1 MSEPKR
7 YFWLKL
13 HKDFFQRKEIK
24 RLRKI
29 AGGDTYTIIYL
40 KMLLRSIMSD
50 GKLYFDGLED
60 DFASELALD
69 LDEKEENVQITIQYL
84 LKSGLLEMCSDEEYY
99 LPDTKDSTGCE
110 TAAASRM
117 RKCRA
122 KKEQLKCNNVTH
134 MLQNGYGEIEKDIE
148 IDKELYKE
156 KDIDIDKELYKEK
169 DIDIDTLSLC
179 KQKTLIHDAWEDAFD
194 LITAN
199 VKKSL
204 DNLVDEYGAVITK
217 QAILDAKKQGKSHI
231 KYVEGVLKN
240 KMLEENIPANNPKRK
255 RFVKPTL
262 SEIEQY
268 CIERNNNINAA
279 HFYDYYE
286 SNGWKV
292 GKNSM
297 KDWKAAVRT
306 WERSEYRKPN
316 SKKNSKED
324 AINVVN
330 NLMNK
335 LGGVDTEQSTTDF
348 SSTIDVTDSVVY

>member
-122 KKEQLKCNNVTH
+122 KKDKLERNNVTP
-134 MLQNGYGEIEKDIE
+134 MLQSGYGEIEIELEKEKELE
-148 IDKELYKE
+148 ID
-156 KDIDIDKELYKEK
+156 
-169 DIDIDTLSLC
+169 SS
-179 KQKTLIHDAWEDAFD
+179 A
-194 LITAN
+194 
-199 VKKSL
+199 KS
-204 DNLVDEYGAVITK
+204 TTT
-217 QAILDAKKQGKSHI
+217 
-231 KYVEGVLKN
+231 
-240 KMLEENIPANNPKRK
+240 KRK
-255 RFVKPTL
+255 RFEKPTL
-262 SEIEQY
+262 SEIKQY
-268 CIERNNNINAA
+268 CIERGNKVDAQ

-297 KDWKAAVRT
+297 KNWQAAVRT
-306 WERSEYRKPN
+306 WE
-316 SKKNSKED
+316 KNSYTKTTNQQKKTNTEQTLD
-324 AINVVN
+324 AIYKV
-330 NLMNK
+330 MNESEVEY
-335 LGGVDTEQSTTDF
+335 GESGCNGSN
-348 SSTIDVTDSVVY
+348 SVVTINDTKF

>member
-117 RKCRA
+117 RRCRA
-122 KKEQLKCNNVTH
+122 KKDKLERNNVTP
-134 MLQNGYGEIEKDIE
+134 MLQSGYGEIEKE
-148 IDKELYKE
+148 KELKKE
-156 KDIDIDKELYKEK
+156 KEIEL
-169 DIDIDTLSLC
+169 DT
-179 KQKTLIHDAWEDAFD
+179 K
-194 LITAN
+194 AN
-199 VKKSL
+199 KSP
-204 DNLVDEYGAVITK
+204 TK
-217 QAILDAKKQGKSHI
+217 A
-231 KYVEGVLKN
+231 
-240 KMLEENIPANNPKRK
+240 K

-268 CIERNNNINAA
+268 CIERNNNVNAEQ
-279 HFYDYYE
+279 FYDYYE

-292 GKNSM
+292 GKNAM
-297 KDWKAAVRT
+297 KDWKACVRT
-306 WERSEYRKPN
+306 WERNGYDKPIK
-316 SKKNSKED
+316 KKNNKQD
-324 AINVVN
+324 ALNDMRD
-330 NLMNK
+330 LMNEY
-335 LGGVDTEQSTTDF
+335 GGVNEQSNEPSTEDTG
-348 SSTIDVTDSVVY
+348 STIDIEYRVEH

>member
-110 TAAASRM
+110 TAVASRV
-117 RKCRA
+117 RKHRER
-122 KKEQLKCNNVTH
+122 KKALQCNADVTQVKQLCNR
-134 MLQNGYGEIEKDIE
+134 EIEKELEIE
-148 IDKELYKE
+148 KE
-156 KDIDIDKELYKEK
+156 IELEL
-169 DIDIDTLSLC
+169 DT
-179 KQKTLIHDAWEDAFD
+179 K
-194 LITAN
+194 AN
-199 VKKSL
+199 KSP
-204 DNLVDEYGAVITK
+204 TK
-217 QAILDAKKQGKSHI
+217 A
-231 KYVEGVLKN
+231 
-240 KMLEENIPANNPKRK
+240 K
-255 RFVKPTL
+255 RFVKPTIN
-262 SEIEQY
+262 EIQDY
-268 CIERNNNINAA
+268 CIERKNNVNAEQ
-279 HFYDYYE
+279 FFDYYE

-335 LGGVDTEQSTTDF
+335 LGGVDTEQPTTDF
-348 SSTIDVTDSVVY
+348 ESTIDVTDSVVY

>member
-1 MSEPKR
+1 MSDNKKYYYLRLKENFFDSDELKILESMKDG
-7 YFWLKL
+7 YLYSNILLKL
-13 HKDFFQRKEIK
+13 YLRSLKNDGKLVVNDRIPYNAEMLASVTGHQIGTVKQALSIFKDLGLIDVLENGAIYMLDIQNFIGKGSSEADRKREYRQRIETDRTNVQTNLRQISEKSPPEIEKEIK
-24 RLRKI
+24 
-29 AGGDTYTIIYL
+29 
-40 KMLLRSIMSD
+40 
-50 GKLYFDGLED
+50 
-60 DFASELALD
+60 
-69 LDEKEENVQITIQYL
+69 
-84 LKSGLLEMCSDEEYY
+84 
-99 LPDTKDSTGCE
+99 
-110 TAAASRM
+110 
-117 RKCRA
+117 
-122 KKEQLKCNNVTH
+122 
-134 MLQNGYGEIEKDIE
+134 
-148 IDKELYKE
+148 
-156 KDIDIDKELYKEK
+156 IDKELYKEK

-179 KQKTLIHDAWEDAFD
+179 EQKTLIHDVWENAFD

-204 DNLVDEYGAVITK
+204 DNLVDEYGVVITK

-268 CIERNNNINAA
+268 CIERNNNVNTEQ
-279 HFYDYYE
+279 FFDYYE

-335 LGGVDTEQSTTDF
+335 LGGVKTEQPTTDF
-348 SSTIDVTDSVVY
+348 ESTIDVTDSVVY

>member
-117 RKCRA
+117 RRCRA
-122 KKEQLKCNNVTH
+122 KKEQLERNNVTR
-134 MLQNGYGEIEKDIE
+134 MLQSGYGEIEKELEKDKEIDIE
-148 IDKELYKE
+148 IDNKCA
-156 KDIDIDKELYKEK
+156 
-169 DIDIDTLSLC
+169 S
-179 KQKTLIHDAWEDAFD
+179 
-194 LITAN
+194 
-199 VKKSL
+199 
-204 DNLVDEYGAVITK
+204 TK
-217 QAILDAKKQGKSHI
+217 Q
-231 KYVEGVLKN
+231 
-240 KMLEENIPANNPKRK
+240 KRK
-255 RFVKPTL
+255 RFVKPTI
-262 SEIEQY
+262 SDIEQY
-268 CIERNNNINAA
+268 CSEKNISINAQQ
-279 HFYDYYE
+279 FIDYYE

-292 GKNSM
+292 GRNSM
-297 KDWKAAVRT
+297 KDWQATVRR
-306 WERSEYRKPN
+306 WASNNYGKKKS
-316 SKKNSKED
+316 SKDN

-330 NLMNK
+330 NLMSK
-335 LGGVDTEQSTTDF
+335 LGSDGNEQSATDTE
-348 SSTIDVTDSVVY
+348 STIDVTASVHY

>member
-1 MSEPKR
+1 MAEPKR

-110 TAAASRM
+110 TAVASRV
-117 RKCRA
+117 RKHRER
-122 KKEQLKCNNVTH
+122 KKALQCNADVTQVKQLCN
-134 MLQNGYGEIEKDIE
+134 GEIEKELEIE
-148 IDKELYKE
+148 KE
-156 KDIDIDKELYKEK
+156 IELEL
-169 DIDIDTLSLC
+169 DT
-179 KQKTLIHDAWEDAFD
+179 K
-194 LITAN
+194 AN
-199 VKKSL
+199 KSP
-204 DNLVDEYGAVITK
+204 TK
-217 QAILDAKKQGKSHI
+217 A
-231 KYVEGVLKN
+231 
-240 KMLEENIPANNPKRK
+240 K
-255 RFVKPTL
+255 RFVKPTIN
-262 SEIEQY
+262 EIQDY
-268 CIERNNNINAA
+268 CIERNNNVNAEQ
-279 HFYDYYE
+279 FFDYYE

-335 LGGVDTEQSTTDF
+335 LGGVDTEQPTTDLE
-348 SSTIDVTDSVVY
+348 STIDVTDSVVY

>member
-117 RKCRA
+117 RRCRA
-122 KKEQLKCNNVTH
+122 KKDKLERNNVTS
-134 MLQNGYGEIEKDIE
+134 MLQNGYGEIEKELEKEIKIEKE
-148 IDKELYKE
+148 ID
-156 KDIDIDKELYKEK
+156 
-169 DIDIDTLSLC
+169 SS
-179 KQKTLIHDAWEDAFD
+179 A
-194 LITAN
+194 
-199 VKKSL
+199 KS
-204 DNLVDEYGAVITK
+204 TTT
-217 QAILDAKKQGKSHI
+217 
-231 KYVEGVLKN
+231 
-240 KMLEENIPANNPKRK
+240 KRK
-255 RFVKPTL
+255 RFEKPTL

-268 CIERNNNINAA
+268 CIERNNNVNAEQ
-279 HFYDYYE
+279 FYDYYE

-306 WERSEYRKPN
+306 WEKNNYNKPAKSN
-316 SKKNSKED
+316 KQN
-324 AINVVN
+324 AIDVVN
-330 NLMNK
+330 KLMREY
-335 LGGVDTEQSTTDF
+335 GGEDEQSTTD
-348 SSTIDVTDSVVY
+348 SESTIDVTASVQY

>member
-110 TAAASRM
+110 TAVAVRVRRHREKQKAL
-117 RKCRA
+117 
-122 KKEQLKCNNVTH
+122 QCNTDVTQIKH
-134 MLQNGYGEIEKDIE
+134 LCNGEIEKELEKEKELDKEIE
-148 IDKELYKE
+148 ID
-156 KDIDIDKELYKEK
+156 
-169 DIDIDTLSLC
+169 SS
-179 KQKTLIHDAWEDAFD
+179 A
-194 LITAN
+194 
-199 VKKSL
+199 KS
-204 DNLVDEYGAVITK
+204 TTT
-217 QAILDAKKQGKSHI
+217 
-231 KYVEGVLKN
+231 
-240 KMLEENIPANNPKRK
+240 KRK
-255 RFVKPTL
+255 RFEKPTL
-262 SEIEQY
+262 SQITQY
-268 CIERNNNINAA
+268 CLERNNCVNAEQ
-279 HFYDYYE
+279 FYDYYE

-292 GKNSM
+292 GKNAM
-297 KDWKAAVRT
+297 KDWKACVRT
-306 WERSEYRKPN
+306 WERNGYDKPIK
-316 SKKNSKED
+316 KKNNKQD
-324 AINVVN
+324 TLNDMRD
-330 NLMNK
+330 LMNEY
-335 LGGVDTEQSTTDF
+335 GGVNEQSNEPSTEDTG
-348 SSTIDVTDSVVY
+348 STIDIEYRVEH

>member
-1 MSEPKR
+1 MAEPKR

-122 KKEQLKCNNVTH
+122 KKDKLERNNVTP
-134 MLQNGYGEIEKDIE
+134 MLQSGYGEKEK
-148 IDKELYKE
+148 DKELYK
-156 KDIDIDKELYKEK
+156 DRELYK

-179 KQKTLIHDAWEDAFD
+179 EQKTLIHNTWEDAFE
-194 LITAN
+194 LITTN

-204 DNLVDEYGAVITK
+204 DNLVDEYGAVLTK
-217 QAILDAKKQGKSHI
+217 EAILDAKKQGKSHI
-231 KYVEGVLKN
+231 KYIEGVLKN
-240 KMLEENIPANNPKRK
+240 KLLESNVPVSAAKKK
-255 RFVKPTL
+255 RFIKPTL
-262 SEIEQY
+262 EEIKQY
-268 CIERNNNINAA
+268 CIERGNKVDAQ
-279 HFYDYYE
+279 HFFDYYE
-286 SNGWKV
+286 SNGWRV

-297 KDWKAAVRT
+297 KNWQAAVRT

-324 AINVVN
+324 AINVVKELMEEYANEQFEDN
-330 NLMNK
+330 N
-335 LGGVDTEQSTTDF
+335 GA
-348 SSTIDVTDSVVY
+348 IDVTDSVVY

>member
-60 DFASELALD
+60 NFASELALD

-84 LKSGLLEMCSDEEYY
+84 LKSGLIEMCSDEEYY

-117 RKCRA
+117 RRCRA
-122 KKEQLKCNNVTH
+122 KKDKLERNNVTQ
-134 MLQNGYGEIEKDIE
+134 MLQSCYGEIEKEIEKETEKE
-148 IDKELYKE
+148 IDTK
-156 KDIDIDKELYKEK
+156 
-169 DIDIDTLSLC
+169 
-179 KQKTLIHDAWEDAFD
+179 
-194 LITAN
+194 AN
-199 VKKSL
+199 KSP
-204 DNLVDEYGAVITK
+204 TK
-217 QAILDAKKQGKSHI
+217 A
-231 KYVEGVLKN
+231 
-240 KMLEENIPANNPKRK
+240 K

-268 CIERNNNINAA
+268 CIERNNNVNAEQ
-279 HFYDYYE
+279 FFDYYE

-335 LGGVDTEQSTTDF
+335 LGGVETEQPTTDF
-348 SSTIDVTDSVVY
+348 ESTIDVTDSVVY

>member
-110 TAAASRM
+110 TAVASRV
-117 RKCRA
+117 RKHRER
-122 KKEQLKCNNVTH
+122 KKALQCNADVTQVKQLCN
-134 MLQNGYGEIEKDIE
+134 GEIEKE
-148 IDKELYKE
+148 IK
-156 KDIDIDKELYKEK
+156 IDKELYKEK

-179 KQKTLIHDAWEDAFD
+179 EQKSLIHDVWEETFN
-194 LITAN
+194 LITTN

-255 RFVKPTL
+255 RFVKPTV
-262 SEIEQY
+262 EEVRQY
-268 CIERNNNINAA
+268 CIERKNNVNAEQ
-279 HFYDYYE
+279 FYDYYE

-292 GKNSM
+292 GKNAM
-297 KDWKAAVRT
+297 KDWKACVRT
-306 WERSEYRKPN
+306 WERNGYDKPIK
-316 SKKNSKED
+316 KKNNKQD
-324 AINVVN
+324 TLNDMRD
-330 NLMNK
+330 LMNEY
-335 LGGVDTEQSTTDF
+335 GGVNEQSNEPSAEDTG
-348 SSTIDVTDSVVY
+348 STIDIEYRVEH

>member
-110 TAAASRM
+110 TAVASRV
-117 RKCRA
+117 RKHRER
-122 KKEQLKCNNVTH
+122 KKALQCNTDVTQVKQLCN
-134 MLQNGYGEIEKDIE
+134 GEIEKELEIDIE
-148 IDKELYKE
+148 IEKE
-156 KDIDIDKELYKEK
+156 IDSSAS
-169 DIDIDTLSLC
+169 T
-179 KQKTLIHDAWEDAFD
+179 T
-194 LITAN
+194 T
-199 VKKSL
+199 
-204 DNLVDEYGAVITK
+204 
-217 QAILDAKKQGKSHI
+217 
-231 KYVEGVLKN
+231 
-240 KMLEENIPANNPKRK
+240 KRK
-255 RFVKPTL
+255 RFEKPTL
-262 SEIEQY
+262 SQITQY
-268 CIERNNNINAA
+268 CLERNNNVNAEQ
-279 HFYDYYE
+279 FYDYYE

-292 GKNSM
+292 GKNAM
-297 KDWKAAVRT
+297 KDWKACVRT
-306 WERSEYRKPN
+306 WERNGYDKPIK
-316 SKKNSKED
+316 KKNNKQD
-324 AINVVN
+324 ALNDMRD
-330 NLMNK
+330 LMNEY
-335 LGGVDTEQSTTDF
+335 GGVNEQSNEPSTEDTG
-348 SSTIDVTDSVVY
+348 STIDIEYRVEH

>member
-1 MSEPKR
+1 MAEPKR

-69 LDEKEENVQITIQYL
+69 LDEKEENVQITVQYL
-84 LKSGLLEMCSDEEYY
+84 LKSGLLEMCSNEEYY
-99 LPDTKDSTGCE
+99 LPDAKGNTGTE
-110 TAAASRM
+110 TAVASRVRRHREKQKALHCNADVTQM
-117 RKCRA
+117 KQLCNGE
-122 KKEQLKCNNVTH
+122 KE
-134 MLQNGYGEIEKDIE
+134 
-148 IDKELYKE
+148 KEKE
-156 KDIDIDKELYKEK
+156 KDREID
-169 DIDIDTLSLC
+169 SS
-179 KQKTLIHDAWEDAFD
+179 A
-194 LITAN
+194 
-199 VKKSL
+199 KS
-204 DNLVDEYGAVITK
+204 TTT
-217 QAILDAKKQGKSHI
+217 
-231 KYVEGVLKN
+231 
-240 KMLEENIPANNPKRK
+240 KRK
-255 RFVKPTL
+255 RFEKPTL
-262 SEIEQY
+262 SEIKEY
-268 CIERNNNINAA
+268 CIERGNKVDAQ
-279 HFYDYYE
+279 HFFDYYE

-297 KDWKAAVRT
+297 KNWQAAVRT
-306 WERSEYRKPN
+306 WERSEYRKSN

-335 LGGVDTEQSTTDF
+335 LGGVDTEQPTTDF
-348 SSTIDVTDSVVY
+348 ESTIDVTDSVVY

>member
-117 RKCRA
+117 RRCRA
-122 KKEQLKCNNVTH
+122 KKDKLERNNVTP
-134 MLQNGYGEIEKDIE
+134 MLQNGYGEIEKELEIE
-148 IDKELYKE
+148 KEKELE
-156 KDIDIDKELYKEK
+156 IEL
-169 DIDIDTLSLC
+169 DT
-179 KQKTLIHDAWEDAFD
+179 K
-194 LITAN
+194 AN
-199 VKKSL
+199 KSP
-204 DNLVDEYGAVITK
+204 TK
-217 QAILDAKKQGKSHI
+217 A
-231 KYVEGVLKN
+231 
-240 KMLEENIPANNPKRK
+240 K

-262 SEIEQY
+262 SEVKQY
-268 CIERNNNINAA
+268 CVERNNNVNAEQ
-279 HFYDYYE
+279 FYDYYE

-306 WERSEYRKPN
+306 WERSEYRNVKV
-316 SKKNSKED
+316 SKKQQ
-324 AINVVN
+324 AIDVVN
-330 NLMNK
+330 DLMQEF
-335 LGGVDTEQSTTDF
+335 GGANEQSTTD
-348 SSTIDVTDSVVY
+348 SESTIDVTASVQY

>member
-13 HKDFFQRKEIK
+13 HKDFFKRKEIK

-40 KMLLRSIMSD
+40 EMMLRSIMDD
-50 GKLYFDGLED
+50 GKLFFDGLED

-69 LDEKEENVQITIQYL
+69 LDEDEENVKITIQYL
-84 LKSGLLEMCSDEEYY
+84 LKTGLLEIRSDEEYY

-110 TAAASRM
+110 TAVASRV
-117 RKCRA
+117 RRHRE
-122 KKEQLKCNNVTH
+122 KKKALQCNTDVTQVKH
-134 MLQNGYGEIEKDIE
+134 LCNGEIEK
-148 IDKELYKE
+148 ELE
-156 KDIDIDKELYKEK
+156 IDKELYKEK

-179 KQKTLIHDAWEDAFD
+179 EQKSLIHDIWEDAFD
-194 LITAN
+194 LITSN

-240 KMLEENIPANNPKRK
+240 KMLEENIPANDSKRK

-262 SEIEQY
+262 SDIQQY
-268 CIERNNNINAA
+268 CIERNNNVNAEQ
-279 HFYDYYE
+279 FYDYYE

-292 GKNSM
+292 GKNAM
-297 KDWKAAVRT
+297 KDWKACVRT
-306 WERSEYRKPN
+306 WERNGYDRPIK
-316 SKKNSKED
+316 KKNNKQD
-324 AINVVN
+324 TLNDMRD
-330 NLMNK
+330 LMNEY
-335 LGGVDTEQSTTDF
+335 GGVNEQSNEPSTEDTR
-348 SSTIDVTDSVVY
+348 STIDIEYRVEH

>member
-122 KKEQLKCNNVTH
+122 KKDKLERNNVTP
-134 MLQNGYGEIEKDIE
+134 MLQSGYGEIEIELEKDIE
-148 IDKELYKE
+148 IEKE
-156 KDIDIDKELYKEK
+156 ID
-169 DIDIDTLSLC
+169 SS
-179 KQKTLIHDAWEDAFD
+179 A
-194 LITAN
+194 
-199 VKKSL
+199 KS
-204 DNLVDEYGAVITK
+204 TTT
-217 QAILDAKKQGKSHI
+217 
-231 KYVEGVLKN
+231 
-240 KMLEENIPANNPKRK
+240 KRK
-255 RFVKPTL
+255 RFEKPTL
-262 SEIEQY
+262 SQITQY
-268 CIERNNNINAA
+268 CLERNNNVNAEQ
-279 HFYDYYE
+279 FYDYYE

-292 GKNSM
+292 GKNAM
-297 KDWKAAVRT
+297 KDWKACVRT
-306 WERSEYRKPN
+306 WERNGYDKPIK
-316 SKKNSKED
+316 KKNNKQD
-324 AINVVN
+324 ALNDIRD
-330 NLMNK
+330 LMNEY
-335 LGGVDTEQSTTDF
+335 GGVNEQSNEPSTEDTG
-348 SSTIDVTDSVVY
+348 STIDIEYRVEH

>member
-110 TAAASRM
+110 TAVASRV
-117 RKCRA
+117 RKHRER
-122 KKEQLKCNNVTH
+122 KKALQCNTNVTQVKQ
-134 MLQNGYGEIEKDIE
+134 LCNGEIEIELEKDIE
-148 IDKELYKE
+148 IEKE
-156 KDIDIDKELYKEK
+156 ID
-169 DIDIDTLSLC
+169 SS
-179 KQKTLIHDAWEDAFD
+179 A
-194 LITAN
+194 
-199 VKKSL
+199 KS
-204 DNLVDEYGAVITK
+204 TTT
-217 QAILDAKKQGKSHI
+217 
-231 KYVEGVLKN
+231 
-240 KMLEENIPANNPKRK
+240 KRK
-255 RFVKPTL
+255 RFEKPTL
-262 SEIEQY
+262 SQITQY
-268 CIERNNNINAA
+268 CLERNNCVNAEQ
-279 HFYDYYE
+279 FYDYYE

-292 GKNSM
+292 GKNAM
-297 KDWKAAVRT
+297 KDWKACVRT
-306 WERSEYRKPN
+306 WERNGYDKPIK
-316 SKKNSKED
+316 KKNNKQD
-324 AINVVN
+324 TLNDMRD
-330 NLMNK
+330 LMNEY
-335 LGGVDTEQSTTDF
+335 GGVNEQSNEPSTEDTG
-348 SSTIDVTDSVVY
+348 STIDIEYRVEH